1 MAELFQ
7 LAPPEQKYLGDAMG
21 KVSRS
26 FAVVVAHLEQP
37 LGSYLATAYLIC
49 RVVDNI
55 EDCFQTSFWK
65 QQKFDEFCQLLDD
78 PSLAP
83 EILAQW
89 QSEMWPG
96 LTPDERGLMRVE
108 DGLPLWRIFA
118 ELPPHART
126 TIVHW
131 TGIMARGMSSLED
144 PELSPITVERK
155 GLRLLATEGDY
166 NGYCYFV
173 AGTVG
178 YLGTELVV
186 EQYQLASS
194 VAAQLRNSCE
204 ACGRGL
210 QKTNIVKDFV
220 KDRERQTCYL
230 PADWLSKIDYAPL
243 DLAGAPTAWTH
254 QVINDVVQELHQSLD
269 HVLSLP
275 YAAAGYRKA
284 SLLCLLPA
292 LHTMRLA
299 AQRQAT
305 LFTSNHQIKISR
317 LTMLQCIQSVQSLSQ
332 DNDAIVDHC
341 RGLERAVATEL
352 MRSAPVSLS

>member
-1 MAELFQ
+1 MADLFQ
-7 LAPPEQKYLGDAMG
+7 LAPPEQKYLNEAMG

-37 LGSYLATAYLIC
+37 LSIYMATAYLIC

-65 QQKFDEFCQLLDD
+65 QQKFHEFCQLLAD

-89 QSEMWPG
+89 QSAIWAG
-96 LTPDERGLMRVE
+96 LTADERALMSVDE
-108 DGLPLWRIFA
+108 GVTLWRIFA
-118 ELPPHART
+118 TLPSHARA

-131 TGIMARGMSSLED
+131 TGTMARGMSNLEN
-144 PELSPITVERK
+144 PELSPIMVERK
-155 GLRLLATEGDY
+155 GIRLLATEEDY

-186 EQYQLASS
+186 EQYQLVSS

-220 KDRERQTCYL
+220 EDRERQSCYI
-230 PADWLSKIDYAPL
+230 PANWLSEIDYAPL
-243 DLAGAPTAWTH
+243 NLAGAPTVWKH
-254 QVINDVVQELHQSLD
+254 KVLNDVVQELHRSLD
-269 HVLSLP
+269 HVLSIP
-275 YAAAGYRKA
+275 RAALGYRMA

-299 AQRQAT
+299 AQRQAE

-317 LTMLQCIQSVQSLSQ
+317 MTMLHCIQSVQSLSQ
-332 DNDAIVDHC
+332 DNDAIVAHC
-341 RGLERAVATEL
+341 RGLERTIATEL
-352 MRSAPVSLS
+352 MRS